1 MLIDQLNQLTNNK
14 YQFLRLNQAIV
25 DKSKASVE
33 LCFVIPR
40 NVDSNIWNEEAKA
53 EILRACKEL
62 LPSNFAINV
71 RYVKT
76 AIDAD
81 VIKRIVKDYFIKN
94 NKALIGQY
102 DDNEVKVTIDGNKV
116 KVTIPA
122 YDHICDFCIKSG
134 VKEALLD
141 YLNSNLN
148 ADIKVEF
155 LPIGNASTTKIPVS
169 DEEVFI
175 DRGLVEVTGKK
186 PIMGGG
192 VDARPKYISR
202 CTVLKA
208 GVCVAGRVSEF
219 SRNISN
225 RGYIFY
231 KFTLND
237 TTESIRCIAFTRGKK
252 HGSLD
257 CVENDNCL
265 VVMGELQEDSYGK
278 GRILRVEKADLCDI
292 DFDAIIEGIKTAK
305 DLEKKKNKAEIK
317 PIESHGRLN
326 LFDMT
331 TPNCPLL
338 LHNDVVV
345 FDLETTG
352 TDVRTDRIIEIGAV
366 KIVGGE
372 IVSCYETLVDP
383 KMKIPA
389 GASQVN
395 HIYDSDVAGA
405 PYIEDCLGDF
415 MNYCKDCYLVAHNG
429 DGFDFLFIKRECDAL
444 GYEFNNKTLDTL
456 TMARKAY
463 PYGSTPKLKNHKLGT
478 LCKFLDIELV
488 DAHRAYNDAE
498 ATAKLF
504 IKLANTLSLQ

>member
-1 MLIDQLNQLTNNK
+1 MLIDQINKLTGDK
-14 YQFLRLNQAIV
+14 YYFLRLNQAIV
-25 DKSKASVE
+25 DKDKRLVE
-33 LCFVIPR
+33 LSFVIPR
-40 NVDSNIWNEEAKA
+40 DVDQNVWNDEAKA
-53 EILRACKEL
+53 EILQVCQQL
-62 LPSNFAINV
+62 LPPTFDVKI

-76 AIDAD
+76 AIDSD
-81 VIKRIVKDYFIKN
+81 VIKRLVKDYFIKN

-102 DDNEVKVTIDGNKV
+102 DDKAIKIDIEGKKV
-116 KVTIPA
+116 KVIIPA
-122 YDHICDFCIKSG
+122 YDHICDYCVKSG
-134 VKEALLD
+134 VKEALHD
-141 YLNSNLN
+141 YLDSNVI
-148 ADIKVEF
+148 ADFKIEF
-155 LPIGNASTTKIPVS
+155 LPIGNASVS
-169 DEEVFI
+169 NIGVSEEVYI
-175 DRGLVEVTGKK
+175 DRGLVNVTGKK
-186 PIMGGG
+186 ALMGQG
-192 VDARPKYISR
+192 VDVRPKYISR
-202 CTVLKA
+202 SNTLKA

-219 SRNISN
+219 SRNISKK
-225 RGYIFY
+225 GYIYY

-237 TTESIRCIAFTRGKK
+237 TTESMKCIAFTRGKK

-257 CVENDNCL
+257 CVEDDNCL
-265 VVMGELQEDSYGK
+265 VVEGELQEDGDGK
-278 GRILRVEKADLCDI
+278 GRILRVEKADLCNV
-292 DFDAIIEGIKTAK
+292 DFDGIIEAIKASK
-305 DLEKKKNKAEIK
+305 EIEKNKNKAVVK
-317 PIESHGRLN
+317 PLESHGTLN

-331 TPNCPLL
+331 MPTCPLL
-338 LHNDVVV
+338 VRNDVVV

-366 KIVGGE
+366 KISGGE
-372 IVSCYETLVDP
+372 IVSYYETLVDP

-415 MNYCKDCYLVAHNG
+415 LDYCKDCYVVAHNG

-444 GYEFNNKTLDTL
+444 GYSFDNKTLDTL
-456 TMARKAY
+456 TLARKAY

-504 IKLANTLSLQ
+504 IKLANTLNLQ

>member
-1 MLIDQLNQLTNNK
+1 MLIDQLNQLTNHK
-14 YQFLRLNQAIV
+14 YDFLRLNQAIV
-25 DKSKASVE
+25 DKGRATVE
-33 LCFVIPR
+33 LCFVIPWKID
-40 NVDSNIWNEEAKA
+40 NSIWNDDAKA
-53 EILRACKEL
+53 EILQACKQL
-62 LPSNFAINV
+62 LPSNLEIEV

-81 VIKRIVKDYFIKN
+81 IIKRLVKDYFIKK

-102 DDNEVKVTIDGNKV
+102 DDKEIKVEINDTKV
-116 KVTIPA
+116 KIIIPA
-122 YDHICDFCIKSG
+122 YDYICDYCIKSG

-141 YLNSNLN
+141 YVNSNVN
-148 ADIKVEF
+148 ADIRIEF
-155 LPIGNASTTKIPVS
+155 LPIDSANIAKIQVS
-169 DEEVFI
+169 DEDVFI

-192 VDARPKYISR
+192 VDLRPKYISR
-202 CTVLKA
+202 CNTLKA

-219 SRNISN
+219 SRMISN

-237 TTESIRCIAFTRGKK
+237 STESMKCIAFTRGKK
-252 HGSLD
+252 HGALD

-265 VVMGELQEDSYGK
+265 VVEGELQEDGYNK

-292 DFDAIIEGIKTAK
+292 DFDAIIENIKASK
-305 DLEKKKNKAEIK
+305 DSEKKKNKATIK
-317 PIESHGRLN
+317 PIDSHASLN
-326 LFDMT
+326 LFDMS
-331 TPNCPLL
+331 TPICPLL
-338 LHNDVVV
+338 VNNDVVV

-389 GASQVN
+389 SASQVN
-395 HIYDSDVAGA
+395 NIYDSDVAGA

-415 MNYCKDCYLVAHNG
+415 MDYCKDCYLVAHNG
-429 DGFDFLFIKRECDAL
+429 DGFDFLFVKRECQAL

-504 IKLANTLSLQ
+504 IKLANTLNLQ